1 MVKTLVTFISIALSL
16 HLLGSIEAH
25 TDAAAHNGNL
35 GQQHHRSLLLRG
47 LVLSG
52 ERKTTD
58 TPQADHPLAWV
69 PCPARSNAIE
79 KRTPRNLRRAGTRKL
94 VHGPGADSDQ

>member
-25 TDAAAHNGNL
+25 TDAAAHNGKL

-58 TPQADHPLAWV
+58 TEQDLQLDTT
-69 PCPARSNAIE
+69 PARAAYFA
-79 KRTPRNLRRAGTRKL
+79 AGDCDGC
-94 VHGPGADSDQ
+94 V